1 MKNLTTLCAIAL
13 LALLH
18 GAPVLAAAPTA
29 PPADKP
35 IVVVARAVAA
45 PAHSELLLPGT
56 IEAWQE
62 TPIHARTDGYVKRW
76 HADLGDDVQ
85 AGDLLVEID
94 APEIDQALAAA
105 RAARAQAMANLGL
118 ARTTY
123 ERWKT
128 LVERKTVAAQELDE
142 RRAGF
147 EARKADLLAADAEVA
162 RLNELHGFKRVVA
175 PFAGTVTRRLV
186 ENGALIDAGSSA
198 GGELYRVAETKRLR
212 IRVGV
217 PQANLRAIK
226 RGLPATVLIAEYPGQ
241 RFEGTV
247 VRSAGAIDPATR
259 TLLTEVELPN
269 PDGALLPGLY
279 AQVRFDMPFAGE
291 TVLVP
296 TNAIKLDAA
305 GAHVATVDADQ
316 TVQLRKVELG
326 RNLGTQVEVLHGLAP
341 DTPVILNPTDLLQD
355 GLPVIAK
362 EPLAPK
368 V

>member
-1 MKNLTTLCAIAL
+1 MTRLPILSAIIVL
-13 LALLH
+13 VLH
-18 GAPVLAAAPTA
+18 AAPTFAAAPAA
-29 PPADKP
+29 PAADTP
-35 IVVVARAVAA
+35 VVVIARAVAA
-45 PAHSELLLPGT
+45 PAISELLLPGT

-62 TPIHARTDGYVKRW
+62 TLINARTDGYVKRW
-76 HADLGDDVQ
+76 HAELGDEVK

-105 RAARAQAMANLGL
+105 QAAHAQAVANLGL

-142 RRAGF
+142 RRATF
-147 EARKADLLAADAEVA
+147 DARKADLLAADAEVA
-162 RLNELHGFKRVVA
+162 RLTELHGFKRVVA
-175 PFAGTVTRRLV
+175 PFAGTVTRRHV

-217 PQANLRAIK
+217 PQANLRAIR
-226 RGLPATVLIAEYPGQ
+226 RGLPATVLVAEFPGQ
-241 RFEGTV
+241 PFEGTV

-279 AQVRFDMPFAGE
+279 AQVRFAMPFAGE

-296 TNAIKLDAA
+296 TNAIRIDAA
-305 GAHVATVDADQ
+305 GAHVATVDAGQ
-316 TVQLRKVELG
+316 TVQLQKVELG

-355 GLPVIAK
+355 GLPVIAR
-362 EPLAPK
+362 EPAAPK

>member
-1 MKNLTTLCAIAL
+1 MKRISSAYLFAL
-13 LALLH
+13 LSVAGGPAQALE
-18 GAPVLAAAPTA
+18 P
-29 PPADKP
+29 PPADRP
-35 IVVVARAVAA
+35 VVVIARAIAA
-45 PAHSELLLPGT
+45 PASSELLLPGT

-62 TPIHARTDGYVKRW
+62 TLVNARTDGYVKRW
-76 HADLGDDVQ
+76 HAEIGDRVK

-105 RAARAQAMANLGL
+105 RAARAQAVANLDI

-123 ERWKT
+123 ARWKT
-128 LVERKTVAAQELDE
+128 LVERKTVAEQELDE
-142 RRAGF
+142 RHANF

-162 RLNELHGFKRVVA
+162 RLGELHAFKRVVA
-175 PFAGTVTRRLV
+175 PFGGTVTRRNV
-186 ENGALIDAGSSA
+186 EHGALIDAGSSEA
-198 GGELYRVAETKRLR
+198 RELYRVAETARLR

-217 PQANLRAIK
+217 PQANLRAIR
-226 RGLPATVLIAEYPGQ
+226 RGLAATVLVAEYPGQ
-241 RFEGTV
+241 RFEGKV
-247 VRSAGAIDPATR
+247 VRTAGALDPATR

-269 PDGALLPGLY
+269 ADGKLLPGLY

-296 TNAIKLDAA
+296 TNAVKVDAH
-305 GAHVATVDADQ
+305 GAHIATVDAQQ
-316 TVQLRKVELG
+316 TVQMKQVELG

-355 GLPVIAK
+355 GLPVLAK
-362 EPLAPK
+362 EPVAPK